1 MPMSDQNLEETL
13 IKISASLLSVQEQL
27 RTLED
32 KPALNGAFDEIC
44 RQVKEL
50 HLVTHRIEDMLISST
65 TGEGLVMRVK
75 ELEGDNDQRKEFMS
89 NTVLPSLEQHREV
102 VFKMKLFDEQIAPA
116 IGDIS
121 IVKAEVAKLKYAQAI
136 YSKAVWFLSLTVAGV
151 LVKALMDLIVASP

>member
-75 ELEGDNDQRKEFMS
+75 ELEGDLCFHYANITNSGSYLLIKKLHFKDHL
-89 NTVLPSLEQHREV
+89 TVLL
-102 VFKMKLFDEQIAPA
+102 
-116 IGDIS
+116 
-121 IVKAEVAKLKYAQAI
+121 
-136 YSKAVWFLSLTVAGV
+136 
-151 LVKALMDLIVASP
+151 